1 MRTLL
6 SAAALC
12 LVGNLA
18 LAAPP
23 DRGPGGPKGQGPHG
37 PEWQDR
43 GDPHG
48 KGPRPEEHG
57 RGRPGA
63 GPAAGGPADL
73 GPARERIQALRG
85 QIGRGGELPPGLR
98 LERGRPLPP
107 GYGRPLPP
115 GIVRQLP
122 DYPGYEW
129 RRLGTDMVLIAV
141 GSGIVYAILQ
151 GVLD

>member
-6 SAAALC
+6 AAAVFC
-12 LVGNLA
+12 LTGNLA

-23 DRGPGGPKGQGPHG
+23 DHGPGGPKGPPGPDWQEQGGAHGQGPGPKAHG
-37 PEWQDR
+37 Q
-43 GDPHG
+43 
-48 KGPRPEEHG
+48 
-57 RGRPGA
+57 GRPGA
-63 GPAAGGPADL
+63 GPAAGGPPDL

-85 QIGRGGELPPGLR
+85 QIGRGGDLPPGLR

-115 GIVRQLP
+115 GIARQLP

-129 RRLGTDMVLIAV
+129 RRLGTDMVLVAV
-141 GSGIVYAILQ
+141 GTGLVYAILQ

>member
-1 MRTLL
+1 MRNLL
-6 SAAALC
+6 SFATLC
-12 LVGNLA
+12 LCSSLA

-23 DRGPGGPKGQGPHG
+23 GGGPGGPDDHG
-37 PEWQDR
+37 PRGPAWQDE
-43 GDPHG
+43 GHPPG
-48 KGPRPEEHG
+48 KGPGHDQRPP
-57 RGRPGA
+57 GRPDR
-63 GPAAGGPADL
+63 GPAAGGPPDL
-73 GPARERIQALRG
+73 GPARDRLRALRG
-85 QIGRGGELPPGLR
+85 EIGPGGHLPPGLR

-129 RRLGTDMVLIAV
+129 RQLGTDVVLIAV
-141 GSGIVYAILQ
+141 GTGLVYAILQ

>member
-6 SAAALC
+6 AAAVFC
-12 LVGNLA
+12 LTGNLA

-23 DRGPGGPKGQGPHG
+23 DHGPGGPKGPPGPGWQEQGGPHG
-37 PEWQDR
+37 Q
-43 GDPHG
+43 
-48 KGPRPEEHG
+48 
-57 RGRPGA
+57 GRPGA
-63 GPAAGGPADL
+63 GPAAGGPLDL

-85 QIGRGGELPPGLR
+85 QIGRGGDLPPGLR

-115 GIVRQLP
+115 VIARQLP

-129 RRLGTDMVLIAV
+129 RRLGTDMVLVAV
-141 GSGIVYAILQ
+141 GTGLVYAILQ